1 MNADEARRVLGF
13 LQRHNLGTFA
23 LSRALLSFVIRRR
36 VSADPPGLLPPAP
49 ECDVPLSVR
58 DLLGCI
64 TPDIESMLSG
74 LGDRNVVIGEGEEDV
89 VRCFSTMLRKFK
101 SSALI
106 VGLTLLLSLS
116 LLLLNPF
123 VGELDES
130 LA

>member
-1 MNADEARRVLGF
+1 M
-13 LQRHNLGTFA
+13 
-23 LSRALLSFVIRRR
+23 
-36 VSADPPGLLPPAP
+36 
-49 ECDVPLSVR
+49 PLSVR

-89 VRCFSTMLRKFK
+89 VRCFSTMLSKFK

-106 VGLTLLLSLS
+106 VGLTLLLALS
-116 LLLLNPF
+116 LLLNPF

-130 LA
+130 LAWRVTSVIDRLFMIFGYRYGAPQEFAAAILDSN